1 MTTLQRE
8 FDREYEE
15 ELAAED
21 ERIEKQ
27 KKEKMKS
34 EKKKSEQRIKR
45 RELFEE
51 EDALAKRPDIK
62 RWMDRVRN
70 GECAKNASLRAHDIL
85 TRHILRN
92 LPDNSPLQT
101 LDMSRNELHDELASS
116 FGDMLRR
123 NKSIQKL
130 ELHENSVVRVFL
142 RIFSHSHLF
151 NRLDSLLYLVTHILI
166 HTFTLK
172 L

>member
-1 MTTLQRE
+1 
-8 FDREYEE
+8 
-15 ELAAED
+15 
-21 ERIEKQ
+21 
-27 KKEKMKS
+27 MKS

-51 EDALAKRPDIK
+51 EDALVKRPDIK

-151 NRLDSLLYLVTHILI
+151 NKLDSLLYLVTHILI